1 MSEWMRRRMQEQGT
15 TSSGTPGG
23 APLPGPAGPLLGEN
37 EHTGSFSEL
46 SQPPEGKAFGAEF
59 PRGGGVDAGGNG
71 PGAREVEDRSLR
83 EDAAGNAVRKRP
95 WEERIAE
102 ALTELNRYKAGKA
115 SLEQRVIEAERYFRQ
130 HNWTSKR
137 DKNKK
142 YGTRSNS
149 AWLFNSCIV
158 KHADAMDNYP
168 EPNVLPREQSDEQT
182 AKLLTEVIPTV
193 LEVNDYEEIYDRG
206 WWDKIVKGTAVT
218 CVTWDSEKNNGVGD
232 VNISRVDIL
241 SVYWDPAVSDIQQ
254 SRDFFCVALVD
265 NRQLEEEYGDLV
277 KDKLGSAAFV
287 PGQYAYETTHD
298 TSGKS
303 AVIDW
308 YYKRNGVLHLCK
320 FVENIVLYASEDDER
335 YAERGFYDHGMYP
348 FVFDPF
354 YPMEGSPAGFGQVD
368 LCRDCQDYI
377 DRLDSAILD
386 SALINSRPKHFINNA
401 GGVNEEEALDP
412 EKPLVHVNGSGAIS
426 DSVMP
431 YPKSELNGMYMGVL
445 NNKITELRE
454 TSGSTA
460 AAQGGAAAGVTAYSA
475 IAAMQEASAKPSRDL
490 IRAGY
495 RKYKDVCYMI
505 IELIRQFY
513 DVPRIIRITGENAM
527 GAQQY
532 VPFDNS
538 MLGMVPQPGVLG
550 VDFAERQPV
559 FDIKVRPAKQTAYSR
574 IAQNELAKE
583 LYAAGLFAPGNAD
596 SALMVL
602 DMMSFDGKEKVMEKV
617 QQNGTMMQM
626 LQQMAMQLQQLQAA
640 MGLMTAGGPPAAAA
654 PGGAQ
659 PAPEGMASPPETDS
673 LGKEQQ
679 QGKRITAPRERAA
692 AANQVG

>member
-1 MSEWMRRRMQEQGT
+1 MSEWMRRRQMQGT
-15 TSSGTPGG
+15 APAPVPGG
-23 APLPGPAGPLLGEN
+23 MAAPAVEPAA
-37 EHTGSFSEL
+37 EL
-46 SQPPEGKAFGAEF
+46 T
-59 PRGGGVDAGGNG
+59 NG
-71 PGAREVEDRSLR
+71 PGAREVEDRGLR
-83 EDAAGNAVRKRP
+83 EDAAGNAARKRP
-95 WEERIAE
+95 WEERLAE
-102 ALTELNRYKAGKA
+102 ALEELNRYKAGKA
-115 SLEQRVIEAERYFRQ
+115 SLEQRVIEAERYFRM
-130 HNWTSKR
+130 HNWSGKR
-137 DKNKK
+137 GAADKK
-142 YGTRSNS
+142 YGVKTNS
-149 AWLFNSCIV
+149 GWLFNSCMI
-158 KHADAMDNYP
+158 KHADAMDNFP

-182 AKLLTEVIPTV
+182 AKMLTEVIPTV

-232 VNISRVDIL
+232 VNVSRVDIL

-265 NRQLEEEYGDLV
+265 NRQLTEEYGDLV
-277 KDKLGSAAFV
+277 KDKLGSASFV

-335 YAERGFYDHGMYP
+335 YRERGFYDHGLYP
-348 FVFDPF
+348 FVFDPL
-354 YPMEGSPAGFGQVD
+354 YPMEGSPAGFSQVD

-377 DRLDSAILD
+377 DRLDSAIMD

-490 IRAGY
+490 IRGTY
-495 RKYKDVCYMI
+495 RRYKDICYMI
-505 IELIRQFY
+505 IELVRQFY
-513 DVPRIIRITGENAM
+513 DVPRTIRITGENAM
-527 GAQQY
+527 GGSAQY
-532 VPFDNS
+532 MAFDNS
-538 MLGMVPQPGVLG
+538 MLGMQQQPGVLG
-550 VDFAERQPV
+550 VDFSERMPV

-574 IAQNELAKE
+574 MAQNELAKE
-583 LYAAGLFAPGNAD
+583 LYAAGMFAPGNAD

-602 DMMSFDGKEKVMEKV
+602 DMMSFEGKEKVMEKV

-640 MGLMTAGGPPAAAA
+640 MGLMQAGGPPAAAA